1 MFEYV
6 KILDNEITIFLNNYH
21 NNILDYLM
29 ILISNKYIWIPL
41 YLFLIYV
48 LFKIDKKNIISH
60 ILLCILSV
68 IISDYITSSLMKPFF
83 EILRP
88 CYNENLKST
97 INIVA
102 ECGGRYGFA
111 SSHASTTFSLA
122 TCFYLISSKKIKL
135 LFIWSLIVGY
145 SRIYLG
151 VHFFSDVI
159 FGFFIG
165 IITSIIIFHIFKKYF
180 IK

>member
-1 MFEYV
+1 
-6 KILDNEITIFLNNYH
+6 
-21 NNILDYLM
+21 
-29 ILISNKYIWIPL
+29 
-41 YLFLIYV
+41 
-48 LFKIDKKNIISH
+48 
-60 ILLCILSV
+60 
-68 IISDYITSSLMKPFF
+68 MKPFF